1 MVYKSV
7 MKNLF
12 LTMIISCIAF
22 ILSTT
27 LHAADGIPLT
37 VRDGELSLQG
47 RFFAAAGAEK
57 SAKPTVLVV
66 HEWWGLNA
74 YALRRAEELTAQGW
88 NALAVDMYG
97 EAASSDFPTAVKRSG
112 PFYQNPGLFVQR
124 LELFVAAARAR
135 ADVDGQRMAAIGFC
149 FGGSAVLQA
158 ARANMD
164 LKAVVAF
171 HPGLKTAAP
180 ASTMPKA
187 RILVCHG
194 GADPFV
200 PPADVAGFISEMT
213 TAQAWWRMEIF
224 GGAVHAFTNPQAG
237 VGVTNVPAEVP
248 FAQAV
253 AHHPEAEAASISA
266 MQAFV
271 RAAF

>member
-1 MVYKSV
+1 
-7 MKNLF
+7 
-12 LTMIISCIAF
+12 
-22 ILSTT
+22 
-27 LHAADGIPLT
+27 
-37 VRDGELSLQG
+37 
-47 RFFAAAGAEK
+47 
-57 SAKPTVLVV
+57 LVV